1 MHTQSRS
8 NILLVWT
15 QRVRARL
22 IADRK
27 EEVEGVAK
35 MIYSEKQGRGEQDQT
50 DGFANWVEAENQV
63 IRSTFER
70 QTGCTLSLTSSMLV
84 SLTFF
89 LPLCLTPLSVQ
100 GLPRATGACICFGHR
115 PMTPPSAPPPNC
127 PPPPVHWLKSTE
139 AWFIMTFS

>member
-1 MHTQSRS
+1 MPRVLSKF
-8 NILLVWT
+8 LLVWV

-35 MIYSEKQGRGEQDQT
+35 MIYSEKQARGEQGQT
-50 DGFANWVEAENQV
+50 DGFADWVEAENRV

-84 SLTFF
+84 SLTCG
-89 LPLCLTPLSVQ
+89 LSLCLHFTVNAGVAQ
-100 GLPRATGACICFGHR
+100 GHDGMHL
-115 PMTPPSAPPPNC
+115 
-127 PPPPVHWLKSTE
+127 
-139 AWFIMTFS
+139 

>member
-1 MHTQSRS
+1 MPRVLSTF
-8 NILLVWT
+8 LLIWL

-35 MIYSEKQGRGEQDQT
+35 MIYSEKQGRGEQGQT
-50 DGFANWVEAENQV
+50 DGFADWVEAENRV

-84 SLTFF
+84 SLTFHF
-89 LPLCLTPLSVQ
+89 PLRLHLAVQ
-100 GLPRATGACICFGHR
+100 GLPRATG
-115 PMTPPSAPPPNC
+115 PL
-127 PPPPVHWLKSTE
+127 PPPPFHIPTARLPLPSHWPKSSK
-139 AWFIMTFS
+139 A